1 MNWKKFVLTSVAAAT
16 LAATVAAGPAPRTYD
31 PEVVREGGI
40 CHLRDN
46 YTRDWI
52 YPDWGWQITGRS
64 DFPNDLRFEYH
75 AEHSPALPWE
85 ILQIYDLI
93 ELNEPYDWHY
103 VYDYYGHRTI
113 DTDRDTTQRLG
124 WKVSKSRTE
133 LYGDLRLCVQSLQN
147 AEAEAEAQAEL
158 ADQKVEQT
166 TLEQLIQVQR
176 EANERMA
183 ALLELI
189 ATQNARILELQTQL
203 LELQAEN

>member
-1 MNWKKFVLTSVAAAT
+1 MDWKNLALTGIAAAT

-31 PEVVREGGI
+31 PEVVREGNV
-40 CHLRDN
+40 CHLRNN
-46 YTRDWI
+46 YTREWI
-52 YPDWGWQITGRS
+52 YPDWGWRVYGGR
-64 DFPNDLRFEYH
+64 DFPNAHRYEYR
-75 AEHSPALPWE
+75 AEHHPALPNE
-85 ILQIYDLI
+85 VLLLYALI
-93 ELNEPYDWHY
+93 EQNEEYDWGY

-113 DTDRDTTQRLG
+113 DTDRDTTQRLN
-124 WKVSKSRTE
+124 WEVSKSRAE
-133 LYGDLRLCVQSLQN
+133 LYGELRLCVQSLQN